1 MSAITTGPFPAPAS
15 RLLPR
20 LVRAAEQAAAVFAF
34 AVAMTGRSE
43 GNPQAM
49 TDVMEAE
56 FRRLKL

>member
-1 MSAITTGPFPAPAS
+1 MTATTTVPAPAP

-20 LVRAAEQAAAVFAF
+20 LSHAVEHIAAVFAF

-43 GNPQAM
+43 RDPHAM